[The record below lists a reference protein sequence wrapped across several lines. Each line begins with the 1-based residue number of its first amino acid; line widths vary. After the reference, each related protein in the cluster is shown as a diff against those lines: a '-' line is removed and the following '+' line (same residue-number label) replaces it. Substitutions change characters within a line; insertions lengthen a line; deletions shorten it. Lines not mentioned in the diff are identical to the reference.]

1 MKAPRNTGRRSHDH
15 EEKRPKRDPQRRSER
30 LAQEAAA
37 GSDAPLP
44 SPGGAA
50 HPTVPSTPGELV
62 AMQRLLS
69 DPLISDP
76 PLPEQLGTQARVAQA
91 LTLLRSHALNAWES
105 QQIALALLQ
114 QLDGYHQGVVAE
126 LHDSPE
132 STPAQMACWAIDG
145 DRLMH
150 CRRLL
155 ESITL
160 I

>member
-1 MKAPRNTGRRSHDH
+1 MHEPRRNEQRSHDH
-15 EEKRPKRDPQRRSER
+15 DETRAADDAQHHCERPTQGAITGTDMP
-30 LAQEAAA
+30 LAST
-37 GSDAPLP
+37 GSL
-44 SPGGAA
+44 A
-50 HPTVPSTPGELV
+50 HASVPSSPAELV
-62 AMQRLLS
+62 AMQQLLN
-69 DPLISDP
+69 DVPQAPLAK
-76 PLPEQLGTQARVAQA
+76 QARVAQA
-91 LTLLRSHALNAWES
+91 LTLLRSQELDAWGS

-114 QLDGYHQGVVAE
+114 HLESYHQGVVAE
-126 LHDSPE
+126 LQECPE